1 MLDFIF
7 QLKKRIF
14 KMIKRLF
21 LGTTEVNFINVG
33 KTFYKFFIVEVI
45 LFVSVITLSLFGLL
59 NVNLSVDFTGGTTY
73 QLDAEYTDTDIE
85 EVMSS
90 NLLDVSRY
98 QTFDNSNSI
107 IFRATENTQEKET
120 EFLFYLSNK
129 FQVPDEEIDFQR
141 VGPTFGE
148 EITEKGLQALIIFL
162 SLVVLLISYRYE
174 FKYSLIALVAL
185 THDLLLVFCI
195 YVLLGLEITPSTVI
209 ALLTIL
215 GYSLY
220 DTVILFDK
228 LKDSIKTS
236 KFSYLSVES
245 LNKTFNEVLMRSL
258 NTSITSAIPIASILF
273 LGNYLGLSGTL
284 TDFALPLF
292 IGILSGTYSSIFV
305 TVPFLSKIIN
315 N

>member
-1 MLDFIF
+1 M
-7 QLKKRIF
+7 
-14 KMIKRLF
+14 
-21 LGTTEVNFINVG
+21 
-33 KTFYKFFIVEVI
+33 
-45 LFVSVITLSLFGLL
+45 
-59 NVNLSVDFTGGTTY
+59 
-73 QLDAEYTDTDIE
+73 
-85 EVMSS
+85 
-90 NLLDVSRY
+90 
-98 QTFDNSNSI
+98 
-107 IFRATENTQEKET
+107 
-120 EFLFYLSNK
+120 
-129 FQVPDEEIDFQR
+129 
-141 VGPTFGE
+141 
-148 EITEKGLQALIIFL
+148 
-162 SLVVLLISYRYE
+162 
-174 FKYSLIALVAL
+174 VAL

-273 LGNYLGLSGTL
+273 LGNYLGLSGTF

>member
-1 MLDFIF
+1 MIKKLFIGSTDIDFLKVGKLFYRIFIIEALIFIAVFIF
-7 QLKKRIF
+7 
-14 KMIKRLF
+14 
-21 LGTTEVNFINVG
+21 
-33 KTFYKFFIVEVI
+33 
-45 LFVSVITLSLFGLL
+45 SLTGML

-73 QLDAEYTDTDIE
+73 QFEANYDDTDID
-85 EVMSS
+85 EVMASS
-90 NLLDVSRY
+90 ILDVSRY
-98 QTFDNSNSI
+98 QTFENSNSL
-107 IFRATENTQEKET
+107 IFRATENTQDKET

-129 FQVPDEEIDFQR
+129 FDIPDADIDFQR
-141 VGPTFGE
+141 VGPTFGD
-148 EITEKGLQALIIFL
+148 EITTKGIQALIIFL

-174 FKYSLIALVAL
+174 FKYSLIALIAL
-185 THDLLLVFCI
+185 THDLLLVFSI

-228 LKDSIKTS
+228 LNDSIKSS
-236 KFSYLSVES
+236 KYSYLTDGS

-284 TDFALPLF
+284 SDFALPLF

-305 TVPFLSKIIN
+305 TVPFLAKIIN
-315 N
+315 K

>member
-1 MLDFIF
+1 
-7 QLKKRIF
+7 
-14 KMIKRLF
+14 MIKRLF

-85 EVMSS
+85 EVISS

>member
-1 MLDFIF
+1 
-7 QLKKRIF
+7 
-14 KMIKRLF
+14 MIKRLF

-45 LFVSVITLSLFGLL
+45 LFFSVITLSLLGVL

-85 EVMSS
+85 EVMNS

-129 FQVPDEEIDFQR
+129 FEVPDEEIDFQR

>member
-1 MLDFIF
+1 
-7 QLKKRIF
+7 
-14 KMIKRLF
+14 MIKRLF

-33 KTFYKFFIVEVI
+33 KTFYKFFIIEVI
-45 LFVSVITLSLFGLL
+45 LFVSVITLSLIGLL

-174 FKYSLIALVAL
+174 FKYSLIALLAL

>member
-1 MLDFIF
+1 
-7 QLKKRIF
+7 
-14 KMIKRLF
+14 MIKRLF

-45 LFVSVITLSLFGLL
+45 LFVSVITLSLLGVL

-85 EVMSS
+85 EVMNS

-129 FQVPDEEIDFQR
+129 FEVPDEEIDFQR

-195 YVLLGLEITPSTVI
+195 YVLLGLEITP
-209 ALLTIL
+209 
-215 GYSLY
+215 
-220 DTVILFDK
+220 
-228 LKDSIKTS
+228 
-236 KFSYLSVES
+236 
-245 LNKTFNEVLMRSL
+245 
-258 NTSITSAIPIASILF
+258 
-273 LGNYLGLSGTL
+273 
-284 TDFALPLF
+284 
-292 IGILSGTYSSIFV
+292 
-305 TVPFLSKIIN
+305 
-315 N
+315 

>member
-1 MLDFIF
+1 
-7 QLKKRIF
+7 
-14 KMIKRLF
+14 MIKKLF
-21 LGTTEVNFINVG
+21 IGSTDIDFLKVG
-33 KTFYKFFIVEVI
+33 KLFYKIFIVEVI
-45 LFVSVITLSLFGLL
+45 IFITVGILSLTGIM

-73 QLDAEYTDTDIE
+73 QFEASYTDSDIDQ
-85 EVMSS
+85 VMKSEI
-90 NLLDVSRY
+90 LDVSRY
-98 QTFDNSNSI
+98 QTFENSDSI
-107 IFRATENTQEKET
+107 IFRATENTQDKET

-129 FQVPDEEIDFQR
+129 FNIPDENIDFQR
-141 VGPTFGE
+141 VGPTFGD
-148 EITEKGLQALIIFL
+148 EITTKGIQALLIFL
-162 SLVVLLISYRYE
+162 TLVVLLISYRYE
-174 FKYSLIALVAL
+174 FKYSLIALIAL
-185 THDLLLVFCI
+185 THDLLLVFSI
-195 YVLLGLEITPSTVI
+195 YVLAGLEITPSTVI

-228 LKDSIKTS
+228 LNDSIKTS
-236 KFSYLSVES
+236 KFSYLSVDS

-284 TDFALPLF
+284 SDFALPLF

-315 N
+315 K